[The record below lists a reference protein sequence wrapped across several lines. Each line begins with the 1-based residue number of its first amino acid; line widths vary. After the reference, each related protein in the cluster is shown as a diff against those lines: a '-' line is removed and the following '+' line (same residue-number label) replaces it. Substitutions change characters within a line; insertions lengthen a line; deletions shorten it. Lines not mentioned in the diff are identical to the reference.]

1 MIPTL
6 FIAGAT
12 YRFGALIATLFMQ
25 KEGVMDQKNIKGCRV
40 AILVTDGFEQ
50 IELTSP
56 RDALVKAGAITTIIA
71 PKNVEVQ
78 GFKHAD
84 KADKFRVDATFDQAS
99 SDDFDAV
106 LLPGGVFNSD
116 KLRVEK
122 KAQEFVQKIDK
133 AGKPI
138 AVICHA
144 PWLLVS
150 ARLVRG
156 RRMTSYHTIQ
166 DDLKNAGADWQDTEV
181 VRDRNWVSSRK
192 PDDLPAFNREMLNL
206 FSEKREEHRPGSI
219 QTARDEARS

>member
-1 MIPTL
+1 MK
-6 FIAGAT
+6 
-12 YRFGALIATLFMQ
+12 Q
-25 KEGVMDQKNIKGCRV
+25 EGVMDQKNLKGCRV
-40 AILVTDGFEQ
+40 AILVNDGFEQ
-50 IELTSP
+50 IELTNP
-56 RDALVKAGAITTIIA
+56 REALVQAGATTRIIST
-71 PKNVEVQ
+71 KSVEVQ

-84 KADKFRVDATFDQAS
+84 KGDKFRVDATFDQVS
-99 SDDFDAV
+99 PEEFDAV

-122 KAQEFVQKIDK
+122 KAQEFIQKIDK
-133 AGKPI
+133 SGKPI

-206 FSEKREEHRPGSI
+206 FSEKREELRPGSI
-219 QTARDEARS
+219 QTVRDEARG